1 MALFVLQY
9 SNTVNLCH
17 GEVIEQWFYREYKGR
32 KLSVISNWPMSFLQ
46 LKTKIKCV
54 NQSFDN
60 NNLIQAVTKFVR
72 TVTLFKGRMT
82 RIFKVFLMKSILL
95 LSTYYTRVKKDRG
108 FRKIV

>member
-1 MALFVLQY
+1 M
-9 SNTVNLCH
+9 
-17 GEVIEQWFYREYKGR
+17 IEQWFYLEYKGR
-32 KLSVISNWPMSFLQ
+32 KLSVIPMSFLQ

-82 RIFKVFLMKSILL
+82 RLFKVFLMKSILL

-108 FRKIV
+108 FDKNRLIKSH

>member
-1 MALFVLQY
+1 M
-9 SNTVNLCH
+9 
-17 GEVIEQWFYREYKGR
+17 
-32 KLSVISNWPMSFLQ
+32 ISNWPMSFLQ

-95 LSTYYTRVKKDRG
+95 LSTYYTRVKKDR
-108 FRKIV
+108 RKNRLIKSH